1 MNESSSQSDPI
12 PLDGEPDLVSA
23 ERLWVRK
30 AMRDDARMSWAR
42 KQARWILVTISAAV
56 AGGWA
61 LFGWIR
67 DHIVFK

>member
-1 MNESSSQSDPI
+1 MSESDPI
-12 PLDGEPDLVSA
+12 PLAGEPDLEAA

-30 AMRDDARMSWAR
+30 AMRDDARMTWAR
-42 KQARWILVTISAAV
+42 RQMRWILVTLSALA

-61 LFGWIR
+61 LFGWVR